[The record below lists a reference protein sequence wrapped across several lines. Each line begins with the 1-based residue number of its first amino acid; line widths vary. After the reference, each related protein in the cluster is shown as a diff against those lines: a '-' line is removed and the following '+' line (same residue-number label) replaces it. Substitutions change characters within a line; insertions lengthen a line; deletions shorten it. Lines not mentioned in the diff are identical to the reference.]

1 MENNTIGLKELAKVF
16 FKLGCLGFG
25 GPAAHIA
32 MMQREIV
39 EKRKWLNLQEFLEL
53 ISITHLI
60 PGPNSTELAIHIGY
74 TTRGW
79 KGLFIAGICFI
90 FPAVVL
96 TCILA
101 YFYKQ
106 YGQLPEVETYLY
118 GLKPSITIII
128 LLLVFKL
135 TTQFITNPKSII
147 LTCGVFVLSLAGY
160 SEMTL
165 LLLTL
170 ALSLLYY
177 TYYRVSR
184 NHLPSFIPL
193 LAIPYTGY
201 HADVNIK
208 LFWIFLK
215 IGSVLYGSGYV
226 LFSFIETELVH
237 KGLLT
242 RTQLIDAITA
252 GQITPGPVFSS
263 VTFVGYQI
271 GGWSGAVFSTIA
283 VFIPSFLL
291 ILLITP
297 IVHYLKRSN
306 LFQLILKAV
315 NITSIALIASVCI
328 SLTSESIRDK
338 NDFIIALTILSI
350 SLFFKKINTG
360 ILLLIGLILGKLL
373 LFLAPY
379 F

>member
-39 EKRKWLNLQEFLEL
+39 EKRKWLNPQEFLEL

-90 FPAVVL
+90 FPAVIL

-106 YGQLPEVETYLY
+106 YGQLPEVEAYLY
-118 GLKPSITIII
+118 GLKPSIIIII

-135 TTQFITNPKSII
+135 ITQFITKPKSII

-177 TYYRVSR
+177 TYCRVSR
-184 NHLPSFIPL
+184 NHLTSFIPL
-193 LAIPYTGY
+193 LAIPYTRY
-201 HADVNIK
+201 HADVSMK